1 MEKLRRR
8 DFLKRGAATAGAG
21 LLMRN
26 VPLLGQDTPANPSG
40 PNDKIVLGF
49 IGLGRMG
56 QGNLKI
62 FMKHPDV
69 EVAALCDVYSTNLDS
84 ALAITEGKAK
94 TFQDF
99 RGLLEM
105 KEIDAVVICS
115 PDHWHPL
122 QTILACE
129 AGKDVYVEKPIS
141 VYLREGRRMVEVAR
155 KQKRVVQ
162 VGTQQRSGLHFKEA
176 VDLIRRNHIG
186 KVSYVR
192 TWNYGND
199 FPEGIGNPPDT
210 DPPRELN
217 WDLWLGPARKVP
229 FNANRFGVS
238 PDHWSSFRWF
248 WDYAGGMMTDW
259 GVHLLDIVH
268 WAMNVDAPQSVSAQG
283 AKLYLQDNRE
293 TPDTLQ
299 TVYQYPGFICT
310 YENREC
316 NRHGLNQH
324 EYGISFHGTE
334 GTLFV
339 DRSGFE
345 VIPELTKTKEPRC
358 EAVVKQ
364 SSNQMSQAHTRN
376 FLDCVRSRQMP
387 ISDIEIGHRSTSAAQ
402 LGNVALR
409 SKNTIR
415 WDRNSERIIDDKR
428 ASQYLEPHYRKPWR
442 LS

>member
-26 VPLLGQDTPANPSG
+26 VPLLGQDTTATPSG

-69 EVAALCDVYSTNLDS
+69 DVAALCDVYSTNLDS

-155 KQKRVVQ
+155 NQKRVVQ
-162 VGTQQRSGLHFKEA
+162 VGTQQRSGLHFQEA

-192 TWNYGND
+192 TWN
-199 FPEGIGNPPDT
+199 
-210 DPPRELN
+210 
-217 WDLWLGPARKVP
+217 
-229 FNANRFGVS
+229 
-238 PDHWSSFRWF
+238 
-248 WDYAGGMMTDW
+248 
-259 GVHLLDIVH
+259 
-268 WAMNVDAPQSVSAQG
+268 
-283 AKLYLQDNRE
+283 
-293 TPDTLQ
+293 
-299 TVYQYPGFICT
+299 
-310 YENREC
+310 
-316 NRHGLNQH
+316 
-324 EYGISFHGTE
+324 
-334 GTLFV
+334 
-339 DRSGFE
+339 
-345 VIPELTKTKEPRC
+345 
-358 EAVVKQ
+358 
-364 SSNQMSQAHTRN
+364 
-376 FLDCVRSRQMP
+376 
-387 ISDIEIGHRSTSAAQ
+387 
-402 LGNVALR
+402 
-409 SKNTIR
+409 
-415 WDRNSERIIDDKR
+415 
-428 ASQYLEPHYRKPWR
+428 
-442 LS
+442 